1 MYQAGQLLW
10 WSRRHSPLF
19 TRNSSPGTL
28 SPDYYP
34 HALHSWPTI
43 PSSATLRH
51 WLGLSRALSLS
62 QSQFHVITVNLRRE
76 VIMQFLC
83 RRDPARPDQTRPKP
97 NQTVWCVC
105 VWGMICV
112 GYLSIIKQGQ
122 RWMMPG
128 RKDGK
133 RGGELHS

>member
-28 SPDYYP
+28 SPDYP

-83 RRDPARPDQTRPKP
+83 RRDPARPDQTKAQPD
-97 NQTVWCVC
+97 CMVC
-105 VWGMICV
+105 LCV
-112 GYLSIIKQGQ
+112 GDDMCWIPQYNKTGATVDDA
-122 RWMMPG
+122 
-128 RKDGK
+128 RKEGWQT
-133 RGGELHS
+133 RRRVA